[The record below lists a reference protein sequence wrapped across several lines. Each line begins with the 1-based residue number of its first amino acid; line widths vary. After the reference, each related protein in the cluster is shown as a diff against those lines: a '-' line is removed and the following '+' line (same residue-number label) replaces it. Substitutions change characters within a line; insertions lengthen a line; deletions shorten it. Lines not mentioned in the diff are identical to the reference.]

1 MTGVTVYVTTYC
13 PYCTAAKQF
22 LDRLGVT
29 YSAIDVTHDPDRRDW
44 LVKASGQRT
53 VPQIFV
59 GTTSV
64 GGFTDMKAMDSR
76 GEFKPLLDQ
85 NGVAW
90 SGKG

>member
-1 MTGVTVYVTTYC
+1 MTAVTVYVTNYC

-22 LDRLGVT
+22 LDRLGVAHST
-29 YSAIDVTHDPDRRDW
+29 IDVTNDHEKRDW
-44 LVKASGQRT
+44 LVKTSGQRT

-64 GGFTDMKAMDSR
+64 GGFTDMKAMDAR
-76 GEFKPLLDQ
+76 GEFKPLLEH

-90 SGKG
+90 TAKG